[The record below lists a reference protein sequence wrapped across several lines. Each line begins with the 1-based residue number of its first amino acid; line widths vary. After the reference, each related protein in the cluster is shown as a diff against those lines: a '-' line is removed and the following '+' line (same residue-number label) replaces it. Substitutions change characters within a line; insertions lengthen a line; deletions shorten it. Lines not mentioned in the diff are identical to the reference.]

1 MKKFSKAIAAIV
13 LAVCMG
19 GGVALLASCSNSSDS
34 SSGTPATTTTPTTP
48 TTPGA
53 TTYTVT
59 FDTDGGSDVASQTV
73 TSGQKATKPA
83 TDPTKTGDK
92 TTYIF
97 LGWYKSDGSAPFDF
111 DTTITE
117 NTTIKAKWLEGF
129 VKVAG
134 GTASGAVT
142 GSGVFIAN
150 RSVVIP
156 ALYVCEHEVTQAE
169 YKAVM
174 GSNPSY
180 FDGTSGDKATPK
192 DETQGDRPVENV
204 SWYDAIAYCN
214 KRSAKEGLGCV
225 YAISGISDW
234 KNFDC
239 ANIPTSSDNTWN
251 AVTCNMS
258 ANGYRLPT
266 EAEWEYAAR
275 NGSELSTNSWSGTN
289 TESELKNYAWYY
301 VNSGTNV
308 SSGYKTHAVKTKTKN
323 DLGLFDMSGNV
334 FELCWDW
341 YGDITSSTD
350 PLGAQSGECRV
361 RRGGGYS
368 NNAGDC
374 SIATRKFCYP
384 HDRSVYN
391 GFRIV
396 RSSL

>member
-1 MKKFSKAIAAIV
+1 MY
-13 LAVCMG
+13 G

-48 TTPGA
+48 GT

-134 GTASGAVT
+134 GTIVGDDKYTLSGQT
-142 GSGVFIAN
+142 ESFYKGVFVAN
-150 RSVVIP
+150 RTVTLSDF
-156 ALYVCEHEVTQAE
+156 YMCDHEVTQTE

-180 FDGTSGDKATPK
+180 FDGTSGGKATPAG
-192 DETQGDRPVENV
+192 ETQGDRPVETV

-225 YAISGISDW
+225 YTISGISDW

-239 ANIPTSSDNTWN
+239 TTIPTTDNATWN
-251 AVTCNMS
+251 AATCNMS

-323 DLGLFDMSGNV
+323 GLGIYDMSGNV
-334 FELCWDW
+334 WELCWDL
-341 YGDITSSTD
+341 YGDITSSTN
-350 PLGAQSGECRV
+350 PLGVQTGETRV
-361 RRGGGYS
+361 HRGGAYDK
-368 NNAGDC
+368 NEDDC
-374 SIATRKFCYP
+374 SVARRNFCYP
-384 HDRSVYN
+384 NDSGEYT
-391 GFRIV
+391 GFRVV